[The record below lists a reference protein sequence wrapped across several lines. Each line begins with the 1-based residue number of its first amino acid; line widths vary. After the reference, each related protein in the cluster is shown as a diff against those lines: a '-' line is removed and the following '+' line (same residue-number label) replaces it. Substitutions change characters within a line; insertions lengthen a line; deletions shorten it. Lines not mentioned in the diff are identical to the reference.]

1 MKYLQI
7 IFHID
12 ANSADDIRKEI
23 WFEIPWM
30 SQEARRVSF
39 DGHTWCQHIRSGSYP
54 DISICDL
61 WLLGNDEEQ
70 HASFEHLYLETAQVL
85 PWMGVT
91 LENLLYWDRRCHRSN
106 KIYTREKED
115 RKSILFIDNEP
126 IEFNSKTQEKLVH
139 LFLTGANQHLRDMF
153 NRA

>member
-12 ANSADDIRKEI
+12 AISVDDIRKEI

-30 SQEARRVSF
+30 SQEAKRVSF
-39 DGHTWCQHIRSGSYP
+39 DGHNWCQHIRSASYP
-54 DISICDL
+54 DISVRDL
-61 WLLGNDEEQ
+61 FLLGDDEER
-70 HASFEHLYLETAQVL
+70 HESYDRLHLETAQVL

-126 IEFNSKTQEKLVH
+126 IEFNSKTQEKLIH
-139 LFLTGANQHLRDMF
+139 LFLTGANHHLRDMF